1 MEVELREVADVTVA
15 TLFGELD
22 GRSAPSVQE
31 TLSSLPQPH
40 ARLLLDMSGVSYISS
55 AGLRAL
61 LMLYR
66 QIVGNEGRVA
76 LVGLPESIKDMMA
89 VTGFLD
95 FFAAYDTYAEALAA
109 LNAPP
114 A

>member
-1 MEVELREVADVTVA
+1 MEIELREEDGVTVA

-31 TLSSLPQPH
+31 TLASLPQPG

-66 QIVGNEGRVA
+66 QIIGNDGQVV

-95 FFAAYDTYAEALAA
+95 FFAAYDTYGEALSA

-114 A
+114 G

>member
-1 MEVELREVADVTVA
+1 MEIELREEGDVTVA

-22 GRSAPSVQE
+22 GRSAPAVQE
-31 TLSSLPQPH
+31 KLSSLPQPD
-40 ARLLLDMSGVSYISS
+40 ARLLLDMSGVNYISS

-66 QIVGNEGRVA
+66 QINGNNGRVV
-76 LVGLPESIKDMMA
+76 LVGLPESIEDMMA

-95 FFAAYDTYAEALAA
+95 FFAAYDNYGEALSA
-109 LNAPP
+109 LHAS
-114 A
+114 AG